1 MPLLRFDLIE
11 GRPESDQENSR
22 DETHDVLL
30 EVRQL
35 PKHGRYRVVTLDALT
50 DPKVWYR

>member
-1 MPLLRFDLIE
+1 LTL
-11 GRPESDQENSR
+11 SR
-22 DETHDVLL
+22 TVRNRIRKILDETHDVLL
-30 EVRQL
+30 EARQV